1 MDLPAVEPPYK
12 VISAVMAAHGVST
25 RLRGGRLQALD
36 VVLDRDG
43 KDVSEWVDVHDFGP
57 NAVLDWLGY

>member
-1 MDLPAVEPPYK
+1 MDLPELTTM
-12 VISAVMAAHGVST
+12 MAAHGVAT

-43 KDVSEWVDVHDFGP
+43 KDVSEWVDVHDFDP
-57 NAVLDWLGY
+57 EAMFAWLGY